1 MAFRKCVILNVVFLC
16 DTAVTEEQTRETH
29 VYKHG
34 FLDCRTFPC
43 QWYSFVELVGKPLAS
58 TARSYP
64 MQPFEINGRS
74 CCRCCFCCCDVVVV
88 AVVVAAV
95 MAVAVVFASVV
106 FFVSVMV
113 HAVVVVVVVETGA
126 NLLHGELLCP
136 LRLRERA
143 CDSYRSARNL

>member
-1 MAFRKCVILNVVFLC
+1 M
-16 DTAVTEEQTRETH
+16 
-29 VYKHG
+29 
-34 FLDCRTFPC
+34 
-43 QWYSFVELVGKPLAS
+43 
-58 TARSYP
+58 
-64 MQPFEINGRS
+64 
-74 CCRCCFCCCDVVVV
+74 V